1 MRDSLFFCLR
11 ALTLLLMAGAP
22 AHAQNDPVRQ
32 DFYRD
37 AIQSIADG
45 RKQDASEALRR
56 MIEQEPDHAGAWL
69 DLAILQCELGH
80 AEEAERLF
88 AAIESR
94 FRPPP
99 GILEVIARQR
109 ARGCAGRQPA
119 SRMSFMLGRGFDNNV
134 NQGASTPNFTLG
146 TGNAR
151 IELQL
156 LPEFLPQSDQY
167 TVLSTEYTRDL
178 TADGTLGFVQFQARR
193 NDALTRYNTAS
204 IAVGAEHPWRIGD
217 WSVRA
222 AGTLA
227 ALSLGGR
234 LYQKQSQLQ
243 ARISPPLPL
252 PESLQFSLLTGVT
265 HVAYPTLPNF
275 DANTWEMRGLLNY
288 RAQQTRA
295 QASVG
300 YASDRA
306 SAARPGGDR
315 QGWFASIQGRTRV
328 ADNVFGELGWSRQ
341 TWRSESAYSPGL
353 IDQARNQTTDILR
366 GGLIIAIAA
375 RQAVRIEFREVKN
388 KENIPIF
395 QHHSRLLQVSWQWQN
410 F

>member
-1 MRDSLFFCLR
+1 MRDALFFCLR
-11 ALTLLLMAGAP
+11 GLTLLLMAGTP
-22 AHAQNDPVRQ
+22 AHAQNDYVQQ
-32 DFYRD
+32 DFYLD
-37 AIQSIADG
+37 AIQSIVDG
-45 RKQDASEALRR
+45 RKQDASDALTR
-56 MIEQEPDHAGAWL
+56 MIQQEPDHAGAWL
-69 DLAILQCELGH
+69 DLAIIQCELGR

-99 GILEVIARQR
+99 GIMEVIARQR
-109 ARGCAGRQPA
+109 ARGCAGWQPA
-119 SRMSFMLGRGFDNNV
+119 SQMSFMLGRGIDSNV

-146 TGNAR
+146 AGISR

-156 LPEFLPQSDQY
+156 LPEYLPQRDQY
-167 TVLSTEYTRDL
+167 TILSTEYARDL
-178 TADGTLGFVQFQARR
+178 TAGGTMGFVQFQARR
-193 NDALTRYNTAS
+193 NDALTRYDTVS
-204 IAVGAEHPWRIGD
+204 IAAGAEHPWRIGD
-217 WSVRA
+217 WSIRA

-234 LYQKQSQLQ
+234 LYQQQGRLQ

-252 PESLQFSLLTGVT
+252 PESLQLSLLTGVT

-288 RAQQTRA
+288 RTQQIRA
-295 QASVG
+295 QASAG

-315 QGWFASIQGRTRV
+315 QGWVASIQGRTRV
-328 ADNVFGELGWSRQ
+328 ANDVFGELGWSRQ
-341 TWRSESAYSPGL
+341 TWRGESAYSPGL
-353 IDQARNQTTDILR
+353 IDQARNQTTDIWR
-366 GGLIIAIAA
+366 GGLIIAMAA
-375 RQAVRIEFREVKN
+375 RQALHIELREMKN

-395 QHHSRLLQVSWQWQN
+395 QHHGRLLQVSWQWQN

>member
-1 MRDSLFFCLR
+1 MRDELFFCLR
-11 ALTLLLMAGAP
+11 ALTLCLMVGTS
-22 AHAQNDPVRQ
+22 AHAQNGRVQQ
-32 DFYRD
+32 DFYLD
-37 AIQSIADG
+37 AIQSIIDG
-45 RKQDASEALRR
+45 RKQDASDALMR
-56 MIEQEPDHAGAWL
+56 MIQQEPDHAGAWL
-69 DLAILQCELGH
+69 DLAIIQCELGH

-94 FRPPP
+94 FHPPP
-99 GILEVIARQR
+99 GIMDVIARQR
-109 ARGCAGRQPA
+109 AQGCAGWRPT

-146 TGNAR
+146 TGNSR
-151 IELQL
+151 VELQL
-156 LPEFLPQSDQY
+156 LPEYLPQSDQY
-167 TVLSTEYTRDL
+167 TALSTEYARDL
-178 TADGTLGFVQFQARR
+178 TANGTMGFVQFQARR
-193 NDALTRYNTAS
+193 NDALTRYNTVS
-204 IAVGAEHPWRIGD
+204 IAVGAEHPWRIGG
-217 WSVRA
+217 WSVRG
-222 AGTLA
+222 AGVLA
-227 ALSLGGR
+227 ALSLGGQ

-252 PESLQFSLLTGVT
+252 PESLRFSLLTGVT

-275 DANTWEMRGLLNY
+275 DANTWETRGLLNY
-288 RAQQTRA
+288 RTQQTRA

-315 QGWFASIQGRTRV
+315 QGWIASIQGRTRV

-341 TWRSESAYSPGL
+341 TWHSESVYSPGL
-353 IDQARNQTTDILR
+353 INQVRNQTTNILR

-375 RQAVRIEFREVKN
+375 RQAVHIELREVKN

-395 QHHSRLLQVSWQWQN
+395 QYYSRQLQVSWQWQN